1 MIWDGG
7 GRAATLVCVVAGVV
21 WYDEDGE
28 LAGGAGAG
36 VLAGGAEEGA
46 GVLAG
51 GGAAGEVFCAAA
63 ADEAEGKGT
72 AVPVAPEPGPR
83 DEMYASIKRLGCAP
97 STQSYIAVYSGGEY
111 VPSNI

>member
-36 VLAGGAEEGA
+36 VLAGG
-46 GVLAG
+46 
-51 GGAAGEVFCAAA
+51 GAAGEVFCAAA

-72 AVPVAPEPGPR
+72 AVPVAPEPGPK
-83 DEMYASIKRLGCAP
+83 DEMYASIRRLGCAP